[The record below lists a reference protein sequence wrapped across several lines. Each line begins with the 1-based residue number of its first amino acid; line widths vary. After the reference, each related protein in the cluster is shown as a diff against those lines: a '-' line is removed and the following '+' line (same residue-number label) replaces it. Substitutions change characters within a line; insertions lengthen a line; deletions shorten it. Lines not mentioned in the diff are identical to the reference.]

1 MIQKPKIQYV
11 GQFYVHGSEAQVLE
25 RKKERRRAKTKL
37 PLARIERIEKIYVD
51 PVALVG
57 ILVAFVMLFTM
68 VVGVLRLQDD
78 WAEYTQMSAYVSELK
93 KENAELTKTY
103 RDGYDLE
110 EIRKRALAL
119 GLVPVEDTDT
129 MTIHVTVPTPEPE
142 PTLWENIVWF
152 WEGLFA

>member
-68 VVGVLRLQDD
+68 VAGVLRLQDD

>member
-68 VVGVLRLQDD
+68 VAGVLRLQDD
-78 WAEYTQMSAYVSELK
+78 WAEYIQMSAYVSELK

>member
-37 PLARIERIEKIYVD
+37 PMARIERIEKVYVD

-68 VVGVLRLQDD
+68 VAGALQLRAD
-78 WAEYTQMSAYVSELK
+78 WEEYTRMSTYVSELK

-119 GLVPVEDTDT
+119 GLVPKEETDT
-129 MTIHVTVPTPEPE
+129 ATIYVTVPTPEPE

>member
-37 PLARIERIEKIYVD
+37 PMARLERIEKNYVD
-51 PVALVG
+51 PVALAG

-68 VVGVLRLQDD
+68 VAGVLQLQDD